1 MIATSTLSS
10 KGQITVP
17 KEIRDRLGARPGDTV
32 VYEVVDDTV
41 TLKRLEPFD
50 AAFHAALAGTLD
62 EWDTPEDEAAFRD
75 L

>member
-1 MIATSTLSS
+1 MVATSTMSS

-17 KEIRDRLGARPGDTV
+17 KEIRERLGARPGDTMI
-32 VYEVVDDTV
+32 YEVLNDVV

-50 AAFHAALAGTLD
+50 AAFHAALTGTLD
-62 EWDTPEDEAAFRD
+62 EWSTPEDEAAFDD